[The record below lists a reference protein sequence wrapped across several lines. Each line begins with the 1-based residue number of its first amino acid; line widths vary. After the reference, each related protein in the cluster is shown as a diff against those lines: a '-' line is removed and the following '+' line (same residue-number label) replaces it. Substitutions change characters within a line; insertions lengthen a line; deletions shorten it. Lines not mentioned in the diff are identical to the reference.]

1 MSSPFNPAIVSQPRS
16 PVLNAFNRDAPKKC
30 RDHRAPYCGAVCGGM
45 LGCRFPTQETVVTL
59 WKRIFSRLAQTPNYI
74 IAWYRR
80 FLTNEFADLPLP
92 ELNSLPSYSPVD
104 LIRSILPNS
113 HKVRKDERLT
123 SATCPPPKVDLCYDM
138 LFLSLFGRYSTAAVT
153 ELAPYFLQG

>member
-1 MSSPFNPAIVSQPRS
+1 MSCPFNPTIVSQPRS
-16 PVLNAFNRDAPKKC
+16 PVLNAIIRDAPKKC
-30 RDHRAPYCGAVCGGM
+30 RDRRAPYCGAVCGGM
-45 LGCRFPTQETVVTL
+45 LGCRFPAEETVVTL

-80 FLTNEFADLPLP
+80 FLAIEFADLPPPDLI
-92 ELNSLPSYSPVD
+92 SLPSYFAVD

-113 HKVRKDERLT
+113 HKVRKDECQT
-123 SATCPPPKVDLCYDM
+123 SATCPPPKVDFCHDM
-138 LFLSLFGRYSTAAVT
+138 LFLSLFGRYSTAAVI

>member
-1 MSSPFNPAIVSQPRS
+1 MSCPFNPTIVSQPRS
-16 PVLNAFNRDAPKKC
+16 PVLNTIIRDAPKKR
-30 RDHRAPYCGAVCGGM
+30 RDHRAPYCGDVCGGM

-80 FLTNEFADLPLP
+80 FLTIEFADLPLP
-92 ELNSLPSYSPVD
+92 ELISLPLYSPVD

-113 HKVRKDERLT
+113 HKVRKLER
-123 SATCPPPKVDLCYDM
+123 
-138 LFLSLFGRYSTAAVT
+138 
-153 ELAPYFLQG
+153 